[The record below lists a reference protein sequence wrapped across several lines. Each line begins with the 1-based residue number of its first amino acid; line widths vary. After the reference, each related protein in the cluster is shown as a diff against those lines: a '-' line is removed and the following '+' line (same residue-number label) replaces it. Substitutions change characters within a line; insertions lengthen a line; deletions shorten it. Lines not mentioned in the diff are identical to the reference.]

1 MIGSKTGDIVAAVRE
16 RDRCQCMNCYREED
30 EVAALDTHHIV
41 PRSHGGSH
49 RLGNL
54 ITLCRQCHNAAHGRT
69 MAPRVRFYS
78 LGQMD
83 SDEFGVYREFFDK
96 IDAARFDEE
105 EKCWYIPLGDAQE
118 LLDEVGDDTVTDSE
132 KVQAMNDAAD
142 FM

>member
-1 MIGSKTGDIVAAVRE
+1 
-16 RDRCQCMNCYREED
+16 
-30 EVAALDTHHIV
+30 
-41 PRSHGGSH
+41 
-49 RLGNL
+49 
-54 ITLCRQCHNAAHGRT
+54 
-69 MAPRVRFYS
+69 
-78 LGQMD
+78 MD